1 MGGIIKNNFIVLKAL
16 TRVESDRRRLVSFA
30 HLFLVSKAERTKASI
45 SQSPLNSLIHTNLLI
60 KTRGIQLLLVSIVYV
75 KNKSYQGTG
84 WIKNN
89 GPFISSNLLHW
100 TELF

>member
-16 TRVESDRRRLVSFA
+16 TRVESDRRRLASFA

-60 KTRGIQLLLVSIVYV
+60 KTRGILLYC
-75 KNKSYQGTG
+75 
-84 WIKNN
+84 W
-89 GPFISSNLLHW
+89 
-100 TELF
+100 